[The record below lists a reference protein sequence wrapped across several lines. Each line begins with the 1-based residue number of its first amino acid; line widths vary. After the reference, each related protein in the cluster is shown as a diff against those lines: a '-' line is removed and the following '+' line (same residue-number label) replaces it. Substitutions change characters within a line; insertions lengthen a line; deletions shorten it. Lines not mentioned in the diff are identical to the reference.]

1 MVAFICKIELLVN
14 YNHANNMN
22 GFMGKY
28 IYEKNN

>member
-1 MVAFICKIELLVN
+1 MVPFICKIELLVN

-28 IYEKNN
+28 IYEKKN